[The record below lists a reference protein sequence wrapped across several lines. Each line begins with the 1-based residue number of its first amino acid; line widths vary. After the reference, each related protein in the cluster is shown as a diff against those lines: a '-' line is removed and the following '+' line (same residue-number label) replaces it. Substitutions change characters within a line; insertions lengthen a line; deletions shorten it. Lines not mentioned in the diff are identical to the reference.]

1 MNIRSRKVLIIG
13 LIIAIAVGLYFF
25 LRQPKAVSVVTQTAA
40 LGNIESIVTNTRA
53 GAIKACR
60 RAQMSPAVG
69 GQIASLPVKVGDQVK
84 QGQLLLAI
92 WNEDLQAELALS
104 KRQAQAENARSQ
116 QACVSAQ
123 IAKQEAARLRKL
135 FKKGLSSTEATEH
148 AEGNA
153 KAQQAGCR
161 AAQAIAK
168 VSASRVD
175 VVKANLRRSQLVAP
189 FDGTIADINGE
200 LGEFV
205 TPSPIGIPT
214 PPAIDL
220 IDMKCLYVT
229 APIDEVDAPRI
240 TIGMPV
246 RISLDAFHDRPFVGK
261 VRTIANYVQDREKQ
275 ARTVDIDVDFDKPD
289 TLPRMLPGY
298 SADVEIIT
306 SQQTDSLR
314 IPTEAIIDNQY
325 VLVLDQDSQ
334 TLRRVNISLGLQNWK
349 YTQIKTGLKAGD
361 HVVTS
366 LDRTGVIAGAS
377 AKQEQV
383 TNNKTQP

>member
-1 MNIRSRKVLIIG
+1 MNMRNRKII
-13 LIIAIAVGLYFF
+13 IISLLIAVVAGLYFF
-25 LRQPKAVSVVTQTAA
+25 LRQPEAISVVTQTAA
-40 LGNIESIVTNTRA
+40 LGKIESIVTNTRA
-53 GAIKACR
+53 GSIKACR

-69 GQIASLPVKVGDQVK
+69 GQIAALPVKVGDQVK
-84 QGQLLLAI
+84 LGQLLLSI
-92 WNEDLQAELALS
+92 WNEDLQAELALAR
-104 KRQAQAENARSQ
+104 RQAQAENARSQ

-135 FKKGLSSTEATEH
+135 FIKGLSSTEATEH

-168 VSASRVD
+168 VSTSRVD
-175 VVKANLRRSQLVAP
+175 VVLANLRRTQLTAP
-189 FDGTIADINGE
+189 FNGTIADINGE

-220 IDMKCLYVT
+220 IDMQCLYVS

-240 TIGMPV
+240 AIGMPV
-246 RISLDAFHDRPFVGK
+246 RISLDAFHDRPFIGK
-261 VRTIANYVQDREKQ
+261 VKTIATYVQDREKQ
-275 ARTVDIDVDFDKPD
+275 ARTVDIDVDFDQQQ

-298 SADVEIIT
+298 SADVEIIS
-306 SQQTDSLR
+306 SQQANSLR

-325 VLVLDQDSQ
+325 VLVFDPESQ
-334 TLRRVNISLGLQNWK
+334 SLRRVDISLGLQNWK
-349 YTQIKTGLKAGD
+349 YTQIKKGLKAGD

-366 LDRTGVIAGAS
+366 LDRAGVIAGAS

-383 TNNKTQP
+383 TNDKIQP

>member
-1 MNIRSRKVLIIG
+1 MRHRKTLIAIVLIAVAIG
-13 LIIAIAVGLYFF
+13 TYFF
-25 LRQPKAVSVVTQTAA
+25 LRQPKPVNVITQVAEV
-40 LGNIESIVTNTRA
+40 GSIESIVTNTRA
-53 GAIKACR
+53 GTIKACR

-69 GQIASLPVKVGDQVK
+69 GQIAVLPVKVGDQVK
-84 QGQLLLAI
+84 QGQLLLSI
-92 WNEDLQAELALS
+92 WNEDLQAELALAG
-104 KRQAQAENARSQ
+104 RQAQAENARSQ
-116 QACVSAQ
+116 QACVGAQ
-123 IAKQEAARLRKL
+123 VAKQEAARLRKL
-135 FKKGLSSTEATEH
+135 FKQGLSSAEATER
-148 AEGNA
+148 AEGDA

-175 VVKANLRRSQLVAP
+175 VVQANLRRSQLIAP

-220 IDMKCLYVT
+220 IDMQCLYVT

-240 TIGMPV
+240 EIGMPV
-246 RISLDAFHDRPFVGK
+246 RISLDAFHDRPFKGK
-261 VRTIANYVQDREKQ
+261 VKTIANYVQDREKQ
-275 ARTVDIDVDFDKPD
+275 ARTVDIDVDFEQQDE
-289 TLPRMLPGY
+289 LPRMLPGY

-306 SQQTDSLR
+306 SKQINSLR

-325 VLVLDQDSQ
+325 VLVFEQDTQS
-334 TLRRVNISLGLQNWK
+334 LRQVDIRLGLQNWK
-349 YTQIKTGLKAGD
+349 YTQIKEGLKSGD

-377 AKQEQV
+377 AKLEQV
-383 TNNKTQP
+383 TNDKPQP